1 MMPIDMQ
8 MRDAF
13 ISTLYEYAV
22 KDKNIIFLSCEYG
35 APSLDRFRAELGNQ
49 FINAGIS
56 EQNLISVAAGMALE
70 GKRVYVYSIASFVT
84 LRCLE
89 QIKLDLCAME
99 LPVTII
105 AVGPSYAYGED
116 GPTHHATEDIAV
128 MRALAGMTIYSPSD
142 SQMSADIVSHT
153 LKSISPIYCRLDKG
167 HFQNLAPCQHAHW
180 KQGYRTFYGGS
191 DICIIATGNMVHRGL
206 EIRAACSNHGIGTT
220 VIDLFRPKPLP
231 VEDLAEDLCQFGRIL
246 TIEEHTNYGG
256 IGSMIAE
263 VVTEAGLVTP
273 FKRIA
278 INDRQL
284 YAYGN
289 RDRLHTERR
298 LDGASL
304 VETILQWRSNKG
316 EK

>member
-22 KDKNIIFLSCEYG
+22 KKKNIIFLSCEYG
-35 APSLDRFRAELGNQ
+35 APSLDRFRAKLGNQ

-56 EQNLISVAAGMALE
+56 EQNLISVAAGMAMQ

-89 QIKLDLCAME
+89 QVKLDLCAMD
-99 LPVTII
+99 LPVTIV

-128 MRALAGMTIYSPSD
+128 MRALARMSIYSPSD
-142 SQMSADIVSHT
+142 SQMSADLVSHT
-153 LKSISPIYCRLDKG
+153 LKSSGPVYCRLDKG
-167 HFQNLAPCQHAHW
+167 SFPNLSPCQPIHW
-180 KQGYRTFYGGS
+180 NQGYRTFNGGS
-191 DICIIATGNMVHRGL
+191 DMCVIATGNMVHRGL
-206 EIRAACSNHGIGTT
+206 EIRSACRNHGIGIT
-220 VIDLFRPKPLP
+220 VIDLFRPKPLS
-231 VEDLAEDLCQFGRIL
+231 VRDLAKKMRNFDRIL
-246 TIEEHTNYGG
+246 TIEEHTNHGG
-256 IGSMIAE
+256 IGSLIAE
-263 VVTEAGLVTP
+263 VVAEAELAIP

-278 INDRQL
+278 INDGQL

-298 LDGASL
+298 LDCAGL
-304 VETILQWRSNKG
+304 VDTILKWHS
-316 EK
+316 EKR